1 MPRPKYFSDGDTRPT
16 YRGSLYGFIR
26 RTGLAWAALLGYG
39 TFAVWS
45 YLRGGS
51 PRDARLLACRACH
64 VGAMYLNT
72 VLSDGLHNLDRR
84 LGAAYDAPS
93 TLEVEQRLHANDW
106 RAALCV
112 PASYHLLLVCGIMAP
127 HRVALADAALLGAN
141 VALFGLMCVRISP
154 ERITPR
160 RELFLSFVLTFGGQ
174 MALLLAAMWREAP
187 HHPWWLALW
196 GVYAIGLLL
205 KALEWPDSAV
215 FGHHE
220 VLHATTIAGN
230 GLGLLVDALTT

>member
-1 MPRPKYFSDGDTRPT
+1 
-16 YRGSLYGFIR
+16 
-26 RTGLAWAALLGYG
+26 
-39 TFAVWS
+39 
-45 YLRGGS
+45 
-51 PRDARLLACRACH
+51 
-64 VGAMYLNT
+64 
-72 VLSDGLHNLDRR
+72 
-84 LGAAYDAPS
+84 
-93 TLEVEQRLHANDW
+93 
-106 RAALCV
+106 
-112 PASYHLLLVCGIMAP
+112 
-127 HRVALADAALLGAN
+127 
-141 VALFGLMCVRISP
+141 
-154 ERITPR
+154 
-160 RELFLSFVLTFGGQ
+160 